1 MNTVG
6 YFIITCF
13 ICVFL
18 NDDFFLTNLQA
29 YFPKVEI
36 WKL

>member
-6 YFIITCF
+6 NFIITCF

-18 NDDFFLTNLQA
+18 NDDFFWTNLQA